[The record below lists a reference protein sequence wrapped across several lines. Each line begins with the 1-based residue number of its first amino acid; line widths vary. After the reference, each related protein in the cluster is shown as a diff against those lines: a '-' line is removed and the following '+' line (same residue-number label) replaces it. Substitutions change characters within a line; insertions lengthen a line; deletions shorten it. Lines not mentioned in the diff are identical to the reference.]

1 MVRIYTDSS
10 FDDLRSISGI
20 GCVVIRGAERHTY
33 SNHIKTNTNNEGE
46 LFAIWFALNLCPNE
60 DVTLYT
66 DSLSA
71 INMIDNPNPK
81 EKPLTPTQRENRAR
95 CRYWAYKIRQQ
106 IKNLKS
112 FNIEHVKAHTGKFQQ
127 HYINNQLADLLA
139 KEGRA
144 KFYEQ
149 EKALLIHKN
158 CIKSK

>member
-1 MVRIYTDSS
+1 MVKIYTDSS
-10 FDDLRSISGI
+10 YDDKKRIAGI
-20 GCVVIRGAERHTY
+20 GCVIIRGSERHIF
-33 SNHIKTNTNNEGE
+33 SNNFKASTNNEGE

-60 DVTLYT
+60 KVTLYT

-71 INMIDNPNPK
+71 INLIENPNPK
-81 EKPLTPTQRENRAR
+81 DKTLTPEQRENRAR

-106 IKNLKS
+106 IKNLDS
-112 FNIEHVKAHTGKFQQ
+112 FEVEHIKAHTGKFQQ

-139 KEGRA
+139 REGRA

-149 EKALLIHKN
+149 EKALLMHKN